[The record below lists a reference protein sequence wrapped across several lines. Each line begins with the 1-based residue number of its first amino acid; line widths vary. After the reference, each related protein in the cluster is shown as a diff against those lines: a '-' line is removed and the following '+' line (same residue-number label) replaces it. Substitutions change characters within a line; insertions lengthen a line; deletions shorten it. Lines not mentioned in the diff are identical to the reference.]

1 MVVVTVHVV
10 QWVGRYGLK
19 ALGLTNDD
27 LIVLLPPESRR
38 GYKHVTTK
46 VQ

>member
-1 MVVVTVHVV
+1 MVVVTVV
-10 QWVGRYGLK
+10 QWVGKYGLK
-19 ALGLTNDD
+19 ALGFTSDD